1 MTPSRREAARASAAA
16 SPLASTLPEI
26 PVSVSQVSVRDF
38 RSAFVDPLAL
48 RQKEAIHLANTK
60 FFDYLPKFCRDFL
73 GVPVE
78 VRKGGRVVFREGRER
93 VGGEE

>member
-1 MTPSRREAARASAAA
+1 M
-16 SPLASTLPEI
+16 
-26 PVSVSQVSVRDF
+26 
-38 RSAFVDPLAL
+38 DPLAL

-78 VRKGGRVVFREGRER
+78 VRKGGRVVFREGRGESGWGR
-93 VGGEE
+93 MIRMIRIIRMDHAGGLSVLG